1 MKEDDFVNISLK
13 LYHADL
19 HYHMLLVII
28 LSELRRS
35 TPFTFL
41 ENTVEIR
48 DIVKTTMITN
58 LYNCHSTVCK
68 QSGCM
73 TKTDINDVFGNTLV
87 GAKFEESTEC
97 RGCHRHETGKRLQPY
112 LLTIVCV
119 DIFFHFLHPAT
130 VGSHTYMGKGA
141 R

>member
-1 MKEDDFVNISLK
+1 MNYYELNYNVF
-13 LYHADL
+13 
-19 HYHMLLVII
+19 LVII
-28 LSELRRS
+28 LPELRRC

-48 DIVKTTMITN
+48 DIVKTTMIAN
-58 LYNCHSTVCK
+58 LYNCHSTISK
-68 QSGCM
+68 QSGSM
-73 TKTDINDVFGNTLV
+73 TKTYINDVFGNTLV

>member
-1 MKEDDFVNISLK
+1 MKEDDFVNISLR
-13 LYHADL
+13 LYHIEL
-19 HYHMLLVII
+19 YNHMLLVII
-28 LSELRRS
+28 LSELRRR
-35 TPFTFL
+35 TPLAFL
-41 ENTVEIR
+41 EYSVEIR
-48 DIVKTTMITN
+48 DIVKPTMITN
-58 LYNCHSTVCK
+58 LYNCHSTISK
-68 QSGCM
+68 QSGSM

-87 GAKFEESTEC
+87 GTKFEESAEC
-97 RGCHRHETGKRLQPY
+97 RGCHGHETGKRLQPY